1 MATSWYSFRSERRS
15 KRSRSPKS
23 RDRSQSR
30 DRSRERRDRSRGR
43 GRDSSRDRRPTKSY
57 NERKGLAF
65 NIRISRNFI
74 IRGLFWSQ
82 NSRNEESNTLAIF
95 NLYYKTDQDELRRIF
110 ERYGKIEV
118 SFRLFWPI
126 LVEPV
131 EASGE
136 LRHHT
141 THFFRNVTLWII
153 EDAVKLL
160 LLDFW
165 LLKIL
170 MMQEKPRKMLTEW
183 KSMAT
188 CKFNHKLRHLM

>member
-1 MATSWYSFRSERRS
+1 MAISWYSFRSERRS

-65 NIRISRNFI
+65 NIRISRNYKSFI

-136 LRHHT
+136 PRHHT
-141 THFFRNVTLWII
+141 THFFFQKCNIVNNRRRGQTTAFGFLTFENLDDAREAK
-153 EDAVKLL
+153 EDAHGMEI
-160 LLDFW
+160 DGN
-165 LLKIL
+165 
-170 MMQEKPRKMLTEW
+170 M
-183 KSMAT
+183 
-188 CKFNHKLRHLM
+188 

>member
-65 NIRISRNFI
+65 NIRISRNYKSFI

-131 EASGE
+131 EASVE
-136 LRHHT
+136 LRHHK
-141 THFFRNVTLWII
+141 THFFQKCNIVNNRRRGQTTAFGFLTFENLDDAREAK
-153 EDAVKLL
+153 EDAHGMEI
-160 LLDFW
+160 DGN
-165 LLKIL
+165 
-170 MMQEKPRKMLTEW
+170 M
-183 KSMAT
+183 
-188 CKFNHKLRHLM
+188 